1 MYYNIL
7 LLFLPQRRTRNMHCV
22 YILIEN
28 LLHGF
33 QIYKIVT
40 KWTIIE
46 GIGDTKTVISSISIL
61 SVHDEGYFRDTS
73 CTLHFISTFV
83 LLSLG

>member
-7 LLFLPQRRTRNMHCV
+7 LLFLPQGRTRNTHCV

-46 GIGDTKTVISSISIL
+46 GIGDTKTVISSISML
-61 SVHDEGYFRDTS
+61 SVPDEGYFRDAS
-73 CTLHFISTFV
+73 CALHLISTFV